1 MIRVVKALLLTGAT
15 LAAVGARA
23 DIEKGN
29 MLLQFVEVL
38 DAMAYAAA
46 GLCLFAVVWAGFLL
60 IAEGSEERG
69 SGRAR
74 SAVALAVTGLVL
86 TLSAKGI
93 ALALLK
99 VTATTALSRW
109 EKDNHLK
116 PNLKNSAG

>member
-1 MIRVVKALLLTGAT
+1 MIRMVRILLLALFGLAT
-15 LAAVGARA
+15 LGARA

-29 MLLQFVEVL
+29 MLLKFVDVV
-38 DAMAYAAA
+38 DAMSYAAA

-60 IAEGSEERG
+60 MAEGSEERN

-99 VTATTALSRW
+99 VTPAS
-109 EKDNHLK
+109 
-116 PNLKNSAG
+116 P

>member
-1 MIRVVKALLLTGAT
+1 MRMMRVFLLAFSV

-29 MLLQFVEVL
+29 MLLKFVEVL

-74 SAVALAVTGLVL
+74 SAVALAVTGLIL

-99 VTATTALSRW
+99 VTPAA
-109 EKDNHLK
+109 
-116 PNLKNSAG
+116 P

>member
-1 MIRVVKALLLTGAT
+1 MSRVVRTLLLVAAA
-15 LAAVGARA
+15 LAAMGARA

-29 MLLQFVEVL
+29 MLLKFVEVL

-46 GLCLFAVVWAGFLL
+46 GLCLFAIVWAGFLL
-60 IAEGSEERG
+60 MAEGSEERS

-74 SAVALAVTGLVL
+74 SAVALAVAGLVL

-99 VTATTALSRW
+99 VTPTA
-109 EKDNHLK
+109 
-116 PNLKNSAG
+116 P

>member
-1 MIRVVKALLLTGAT
+1 MRMMRVFLLAFSV

-29 MLLQFVEVL
+29 MLLKFVEVV

-60 IAEGSEERG
+60 MAEGSEERG

-99 VTATTALSRW
+99 VTPTA
-109 EKDNHLK
+109 
-116 PNLKNSAG
+116 P

>member
-1 MIRVVKALLLTGAT
+1 MSRVVRTLLLVAAA
-15 LAAVGARA
+15 LAAMGARA

-29 MLLQFVEVL
+29 MLLKFVEVV

-46 GLCLFAVVWAGFLL
+46 GLCLFAIVWAGFLL
-60 IAEGSEERG
+60 MAEGAEERS

-74 SAVALAVTGLVL
+74 SAVALAVAGLVL

-99 VTATTALSRW
+99 VTPAS
-109 EKDNHLK
+109 
-116 PNLKNSAG
+116 P

>member
-1 MIRVVKALLLTGAT
+1 MRMMRVFLLAFSV

-29 MLLQFVEVL
+29 MLLKFVEVL

-60 IAEGSEERG
+60 MAEGSEERG

-93 ALALLK
+93 ALALVS
-99 VTATTALSRW
+99 VTAPA
-109 EKDNHLK
+109 
-116 PNLKNSAG
+116 P

>member
-1 MIRVVKALLLTGAT
+1 MRMMRGFLLAFSV

-29 MLLQFVEVL
+29 MLLKFVEVL

-60 IAEGSEERG
+60 MAEGSEERG

-99 VTATTALSRW
+99 VTPTA
-109 EKDNHLK
+109 
-116 PNLKNSAG
+116 P

>member
-1 MIRVVKALLLTGAT
+1 MRMMRVFLLAFSV

-29 MLLQFVEVL
+29 MLLKFVEVL

-99 VTATTALSRW
+99 VTPTT
-109 EKDNHLK
+109 
-116 PNLKNSAG
+116 P

>member
-1 MIRVVKALLLTGAT
+1 MIRMVRILLLALFG
-15 LAAVGARA
+15 LAALGARA

-29 MLLQFVEVL
+29 MLLKFVEVV

-60 IAEGSEERG
+60 MAEGSEERS

-74 SAVALAVTGLVL
+74 SAVALAVAGLVL

-99 VTATTALSRW
+99 VTPAS
-109 EKDNHLK
+109 
-116 PNLKNSAG
+116 P

>member
-1 MIRVVKALLLTGAT
+1 MVIRVLWAVLMAGAAFAS
-15 LAAVGARA
+15 LGAGT

-29 MLLQFVEVL
+29 MLLKFVEVV

-60 IAEGSEERG
+60 MAEGAEERS

-74 SAVALAVTGLVL
+74 SAVALAITGLVL

-99 VTATTALSRW
+99 VTPTAPIAARKGQRF
-109 EKDNHLK
+109 EIYI
-116 PNLKNSAG
+116 

>member
-29 MLLQFVEVL
+29 MLLKFVEVL

-99 VTATTALSRW
+99 VTATT
-109 EKDNHLK
+109 
-116 PNLKNSAG
+116 P

>member
-1 MIRVVKALLLTGAT
+1 MMRVFLLAFSV
-15 LAAVGARA
+15 LASMGARA

-29 MLLQFVEVL
+29 MLLKFVEVV

-60 IAEGSEERG
+60 MAEGSEERG

-99 VTATTALSRW
+99 VTATT
-109 EKDNHLK
+109 
-116 PNLKNSAG
+116 P